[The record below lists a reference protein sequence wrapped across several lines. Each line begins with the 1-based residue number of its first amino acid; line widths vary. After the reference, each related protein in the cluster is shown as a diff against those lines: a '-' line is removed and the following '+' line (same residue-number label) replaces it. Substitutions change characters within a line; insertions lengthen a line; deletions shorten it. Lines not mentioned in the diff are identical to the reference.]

1 MASGDDAET
10 AAAAGAGAGAGG
22 AKTKRVVGMVTTGM
36 PSHTTPTRLEISVL
50 PGFIQAILLSANR

>member
-10 AAAAGAGAGAGG
+10 AAAAGAGAGG
-22 AKTKRVVGMVTTGM
+22 AKTKRVVGM

>member
-1 MASGDDAET
+1 MASGDGAET
-10 AAAAGAGAGAGG
+10 AAAAGAGGVG
-22 AKTKRVVGMVTTGM
+22 AKTKRVGM